1 MENNFDLKKYDKK
14 VALNYNFLAS
24 KKPESFSGAAW
35 ALYGETCHFS
45 AGQKFPEN
53 ADAAFEKIRSC
64 LSGGKCG
71 NLNGGKNGDL
81 NGGENDDFSVTA
93 LSEALLAVIEYAV
106 AFGGEGAFL
115 CAEKI
120 CVALREKIEER
131 GAELS
136 AGEKCFIS
144 NAFSAYHCATND
156 EKAKAECLKILNE
169 FGLLSESFAKSLAEF
184 LSDEISPEELARL
197 AKSALD
203 MSVSAGEQ
211 KYKAFA
217 AEALNYCLTKGLSLN
232 YAAKNSFKNA
242 SYTSAA
248 ATSVLFSL
256 CVKFYKI
263 TGDGKYS
270 YFARRMWY
278 NGLQFCQRA
287 EGGAGEDSVA
297 CGENRY
303 LQVTRYLND
312 RDGCYLAEALA
323 VYFKNKHIFAE
334 SGGDI
339 TRDKS
344 GRILMGD
351 KIFAFDESGFFGKD
365 LIEIPTMTAFDKDVA
380 LQLRLKI

>member
-24 KKPESFSGAAW
+24 AKPNDFLGSVR

-53 ADAAFEKIRSC
+53 ETALFDAVCFSI
-64 LSGGKCG
+64 
-71 NLNGGKNGDL
+71 NGD
-81 NGGENDDFSVTA
+81 GVKD
-93 LSEALLAVIEYAV
+93 LSAVELAEALCGITEYAV
-106 AFGGEGAFL
+106 AGGSEKAL
-115 CAEKI
+115 SLAEKI
-120 CVALREKIEER
+120 YSLLCAKTNGFACES
-131 GAELS
+131 A
-136 AGEKCFIS
+136 AGERCFFAEALS
-144 NAFSAYHCATND
+144 LYFCATND
-156 EKAKAECLKILNE
+156 EKAKDSCLKILND
-169 FGLLSESFAKSLAEF
+169 FGAISSFYEA
-184 LSDEISPEELARL
+184 LSDEVSPEEFVRL
-197 AKSALD
+197 AKSALN
-203 MSVSAGEQ
+203 MFVATGEQ
-211 KYKAFA
+211 RYKTFA
-217 AEALNYCLTKGLSLN
+217 AESLNYCLTKGLSLN

-242 SYTSAA
+242 KYTSAA

-270 YFARRMWY
+270 YFARRIWY

-297 CGENRY
+297 SGENRY

-323 VYFKNKHIFAE
+323 VYFKNKQIFAE

-344 GRILMGD
+344 GRVLMGD